1 MGLEKIAQDT
11 AISDGATAASTGR
24 GLVSLI
30 FLLLTIVVVVTA
42 ALVFVAV
49 RGQESSAREFAL
61 QQARV
66 EVAHTRQQLIDIAGD
81 FAFWARSY
89 EHAVDPD
96 ADQWKASFLHR
107 SSVMHGVSVG
117 FVLDSRDRIIWQY
130 GDGTGL
136 NVSPGWRDRE
146 DLDALVSSVRALVS
160 DSSGGFSEHH
170 RSEFLSAGNEIYL
183 VVAKAFDWNAPG
195 ASPSDESGTILV
207 LAKKVEEIVFLGAW
221 PRGDLDNL
229 RLSSPQ
235 ELAVDQDLNPV
246 FSLQVGAGEP
256 IEAFAWITDL
266 MGADLA
272 RILAIP
278 LILCLIVSVAIG
290 WFILIRLRRAH
301 DEAQRWLQTSAR
313 TNEELADREAQA
325 QEAKRAAEVANHAK
339 TEFLANMSHELR
351 TPLNAVIGFAELIGE
366 EIAGPLGS
374 DKYKEY
380 SGDIRAS
387 GEHLLEIINEILDL
401 SKIEAGRMTLLEDTF
416 SVERVVTNSI
426 RLVQER
432 ARSGDVALA
441 SEVHAD
447 LPYLR
452 GDERMVRQLL
462 TNFLSNAVKFTPE
475 GGSVHVE
482 AMQLLDGSIQ
492 IEVADTGIGM
502 TEEEM
507 ETSMQ
512 PFRQIS
518 SSLARKHE
526 GTGLGLPLAK
536 SFIDLHSGSLDI
548 ESEAGV
554 GTTIRVTFPPYRSI
568 SRSGLTDFAGVQ

>member
-30 FLLLTIVVVVTA
+30 FLLLAIVVVVTA

-49 RGQESSAREFAL
+49 RGQEGTARHFAL
-61 QQARV
+61 QR
-66 EVAHTRQQLIDIAGD
+66 AHTAVAQSRQQLIGVARD
-81 FAFWARSY
+81 FAFWTRSY
-89 EHAVDPD
+89 DGVTEPNDD
-96 ADQWKASFLHR
+96 RRKGEFLQW
-107 SSVMHGVSVG
+107 SSSMQGISAG
-117 FVLDSRDRIIWQY
+117 FVLGARDEVIWRY
-130 GDGTGL
+130 SDGTGSAYTASEL
-136 NVSPGWRDRE
+136 YGAELDGLVAAVRTLVRD
-146 DLDALVSSVRALVS
+146 ASV
-160 DSSGGFSEHH
+160 DFSEHH
-170 RSEFLSAGNEIYL
+170 RWGYLSAGSEVHL
-183 VVAKAFDWNAPG
+183 VVVKAFDWG
-195 ASPSDESGTILV
+195 ATGALPSSGEESVLI
-207 LAKKVEEIVFLGAW
+207 LAKKMQPSLFHGVWQSSL
-221 PRGDLDNL
+221 LSNL
-229 RLSSPQ
+229 RLIAPEGISQHPDANSVLPLLSPSG
-235 ELAVDQDLNPV
+235 EAL
-246 FSLQVGAGEP
+246 GA
-256 IEAFAWITDL
+256 FVWTTDL
-266 MGADLA
+266 LGVDLV

-290 WFILIRLRRAH
+290 WFILIRLRRAN

-502 TEEEM
+502 SEEEM

-536 SFIDLHSGSLDI
+536 SFIDLHSGSLNI

>member
-1 MGLEKIAQDT
+1 MGLEKIAQET
-11 AISDGATAASTGR
+11 AISDGAIGASAGR

-30 FLLLTIVVVVTA
+30 LLLLAIVVAVTA
-42 ALVFVAV
+42 ALIFVAV
-49 RGQESSAREFAL
+49 RGQEGTARHFAL
-61 QQARV
+61 QR
-66 EVAHTRQQLIDIAGD
+66 AHTAVAQSRQQLIGVARD

-89 EHAVDPD
+89 EGVAGSNDGRWKGD
-96 ADQWKASFLHR
+96 FLQW
-107 SSVMHGVSVG
+107 SSSMQGISAG
-117 FVLDSRDRIIWQY
+117 FVLDARDEVVWRY
-130 GDGTGL
+130 GDGTGSTHTASE
-136 NVSPGWRDRE
+136 VYGAE
-146 DLDALVSSVRALVS
+146 LDGLVAAVRALTREA
-160 DSSGGFSEHH
+160 SGEFSEHH
-170 RSEFLSAGNEIYL
+170 RSGYLSAGSEVHL
-183 VVAKAFDWNAPG
+183 VVVKAFDWNAAG
-195 ASPSDESGTILV
+195 AAPRGERGTVLI
-207 LAKKVEEIVFLGAW
+207 LAKKMQPSLFHGVWQSSLLGDLRLISPAGISEQPDANSILPLLSPSGEALGAFTW
-221 PRGDLDNL
+221 TTNLPGVDL
-229 RLSSPQ
+229 
-235 ELAVDQDLNPV
+235 V
-246 FSLQVGAGEP
+246 
-256 IEAFAWITDL
+256 
-266 MGADLA
+266 

-278 LILCLIVSVAIG
+278 LILCLVVSAAIG
-290 WFILIRLRRAH
+290 WFILNRLRRAH

-351 TPLNAVIGFAELIGE
+351 TPLNAVIGFSELIGE
-366 EIAGPLGS
+366 EVAGPLGS
-374 DKYKEY
+374 EKYKEY

-416 SVERVVTNSI
+416 SVERVVVSSL

-432 ARSGDVALA
+432 ARSGDVALTE
-441 SEVHAD
+441 EVQAD

-452 GDERMVRQLL
+452 GDERMVRQMV

-475 GGSVHVE
+475 GGSVRVE
-482 AMQLLDGSIQ
+482 ARHLLDGSIQ
-492 IEVADTGIGM
+492 IDVVDTGIGM

-536 SFIDLHSGSLDI
+536 SFIDLHNGSLDI

-568 SRSGLTDFAGVQ
+568 SRPGQTDSVGLL